1 MKTEETLEQAFYMSK
16 TLFWIFYI
24 LTIIGVWTQAPTY
37 LNFITE
43 AMKVIVA
50 IVLIYFFNPW
60 KKTKC
65 TDFHREVVFSS
76 AIFLLFSISFNSLI
90 INVL

>member
-16 TLFWIFYI
+16 TLFWIFDI

-90 INVL
+90 INIL

>member
-1 MKTEETLEQAFYMSK
+1 MKTVETLEHAFYISK

-43 AMKVIVA
+43 TMKVIVA
-50 IVLIYFFNPW
+50 FVLIYFFNPW